1 MRRLPVI
8 AKQIFC
14 RRFNIHVDPEGKI
27 LAEDGKCF
35 YRTSTTYNY
44 GTLDAIFSYN
54 VHTSLTSSNDC
65 LVMVRVPIIKK
76 NIIMGHH
83 SQSILLRS

>member
-14 RRFNIHVDPEGKI
+14 RII
-27 LAEDGKCF
+27 AEDGKCF

-54 VHTSLTSSNDC
+54 VHTLLTSSNDC

-76 NIIMGHH
+76 YYNGTP
-83 SQSILLRS
+83 